1 MAQTV
6 ICQASLA
13 GFAIGNLAFQ
23 ERFQFRQRAIELI
36 GNAHH
41 GAGFLNTRDR
51 FIENIYL
58 GHLLK
63 NASLLFVPHRV
74 VAAE

>member
-6 ICQASLA
+6 ICQASFA

-23 ERFQFRQRAIELI
+23 ERFQLGQRAIELV

-51 FIENIYL
+51 FIKNIYL

-63 NASLLFVPHRV
+63 IASRLFVPHRP